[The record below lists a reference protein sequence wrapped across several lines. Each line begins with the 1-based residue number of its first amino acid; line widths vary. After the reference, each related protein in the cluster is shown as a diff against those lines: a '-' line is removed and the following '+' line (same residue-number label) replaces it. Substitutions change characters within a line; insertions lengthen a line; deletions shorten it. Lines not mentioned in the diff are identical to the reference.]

1 MFGDI
6 ELSKQDTTAAD
17 TGPMIDNRPGEDE
30 LLAEVHRLTYIA
42 ARVRPVQTWVSWVDG
57 HPVVHRD
64 RDEPALPAVGSQQW
78 WEAPERL
85 RIAALVV
92 LASAYLVADPERRV
106 AEGLK
111 AASVAVSEEIKR
123 ERELVR
129 RRRDTIG
136 AALRRG
142 DTRRAIALTEHHASN
157 QWAEPALGE
166 EAAPL

>member
-1 MFGDI
+1 M
-6 ELSKQDTTAAD
+6 SRRDTLAGD
-17 TGPMIDNRPGEDE
+17 TGPMIDNRPDEDE
-30 LLAEVHRLTYIA
+30 LLAEVHRLTYAA
-42 ARVRPVQTWVSWVDG
+42 ARVRPVETCVSWVG
-57 HPVVHRD
+57 GKAVVHRD
-64 RDEPALPAVGSQQW
+64 RDEPAIPVVGGRDW

-111 AASVAVSEEIKR
+111 AAAGAVSEEIGR
-123 ERELVR
+123 ERELVH
-129 RRRDTIG
+129 RRRDGIG

-142 DTRRAIALTEHHASN
+142 DTRRAVALTEHHASN
-157 QWAEPALGE
+157 QWAEPAPGE